1 MTDPAPHTNVLD
13 YRTSIDHLDSSFL
26 SLLAERVRVI
36 EKIIY
41 IKKRDNI
48 DLDRSEARK
57 EDMRKLIEISSHV
70 QLGVD
75 FLRTLLD
82 LVFRDALQYQ
92 PAKTATGLEQVCK
105 TLQLDDLRVT
115 LKNLD
120 WSICLI
126 LAERFSTVKRIGQCK
141 RELNIPPLDRQR
153 WRVVLESKMEKAKS
167 LGINVQLV
175 KDIFNTIH
183 QVALMLETNAEQIN

>member
-1 MTDPAPHTNVLD
+1 MTDFATHPKVLD
-13 YRTSIDHLDSSFL
+13 YRISIDHLDSSFL
-26 SLLAERVRVI
+26 GLLAERVRVV

-41 IKKRDNI
+41 IKKREKL

-57 EDMRKLIEISSHV
+57 EDMRKLIEISSQV
-70 QLGVD
+70 QLGAD

-82 LVFRDALQYQ
+82 LVFRDALIYQ
-92 PAKTATGLEQVCK
+92 PAKAFTDFEPICK
-105 TLQLDDLRVT
+105 NLQLDDLRVT

-141 RELNIPPLDRQR
+141 KELNIPPLDRQR
-153 WRVVLESKMEKAKS
+153 WRALLESKMEMAKT
-167 LGINVQLV
+167 LGISGQLV
-175 KDIFNTIH
+175 KDIFNAIH
-183 QVALMLETNAEQIN
+183 QVALTLEANSEH